1 MQRQFLQLLDEVGPY
16 QWYGNIRELQNF
28 VERANILMRS
38 AGASAVAVSDILR
51 RRSDPAPEPHQEAEN
66 RDRSAVEAALRNH
79 PGSMEDAARSLG
91 CSRQTLWRKMKKY
104 GIQR

>member
-1 MQRQFLQLLDEVGPY
+1 MTGPALPR
-16 QWYGNIRELQNF
+16 I
-28 VERANILMRS
+28 V
-38 AGASAVAVSDILR
+38 AGGPR
-51 RRSDPAPEPHQEAEN
+51 RPEPRQEAES
-66 RDRSAVEAALRNH
+66 RDRSAIEAALRNH